1 MKKNILAFLATM
13 ILLSACAS
21 PTATAIPTETPTGL
35 EPRPTPTVAYQIVGS
50 TKYTA
55 MVVIDPKSS
64 TDREG
69 LLRLGNYLCAQQQIC
84 KVWFWDDI
92 NKADTSYPV
101 DPDKEQTLIAFYSFD
116 YSAWEGELKVYT
128 LGDAR

>member
-1 MKKNILAFLATM
+1 MKKVVLLCLITGLM
-13 ILLSACAS
+13 ITACSS
-21 PTATAIPTETPTGL
+21 PNPTPIPTLSGL

-55 MVVIDPKSS
+55 MVVVDPGSN
-64 TDREG
+64 TDRAG
-69 LLRLGNYLCAQQQIC
+69 LQKLGDYLCTEEQKC

-101 DPDKEQTLIAFYSFD
+101 DPDKEQTLIAFYTFD
-116 YSAWEGELKVYT
+116 FNEAEGILKVYT

>member
-1 MKKNILAFLATM
+1 MRKTILVFLATM

-21 PTATAIPTETPTGL
+21 ATETPTGL

-55 MVVIDPKSS
+55 MVVVDPKSS

-69 LLRLGNYLCAQQQIC
+69 LLRLGNYLCAQEEKC

-101 DPDKEQTLIAFYSFD
+101 DPDKQETLIAFYSFN
-116 YSAWEGELKVYT
+116 YANAEGEIKVYT